1 MHCLTY
7 DLAIAKMAYLIQSE
21 EKPKFENI
29 FIALGAFHLGMA
41 LFHAYGQLIA
51 EYGGPQY

>member
-7 DLAIAKMAYLIQSE
+7 DLAIAKITYPIQSE
-21 EKPKFENI
+21 EKTKFKNI